1 MADQTAP
8 STTLFRNGL
17 VFDGTGAPGQQQDLL
32 IRDGRVAA
40 IGHDLPE
47 DGVERV
53 IDCAGKWVMPGL
65 IDIHTH
71 MDLEVELS
79 PELPEVVRHGTTTV
93 VMSNCSLGV
102 AYGNQRK
109 GDQDPIVDC
118 FARVENV
125 PKHVLRKVGDAI
137 DWNDSGDYL
146 EHFVGLNLGP
156 NVVPMIPH
164 SMLRIA
170 VMGLQDSVARKPTDA
185 ELQQMEALVEKGMAE
200 GYVGFTTDAL
210 PFHYLA
216 NQPNTRKQIPT
227 QFAPFA
233 EIKRLTHI
241 VRRWGRVWQATP
253 PKDSKVGTLRTFLLT
268 SGRLYGKPLKT
279 TATAAID
286 LHTDKRIAMMGLH
299 LSRILNSKL
308 LRGLF
313 RFQCLS
319 APFKVW
325 SDGVITPLAE
335 EVPELR
341 QLNELDLDDRAGR
354 RRILDDPEYVRA
366 FRKMWHKG
374 KRGFTLANLMRKLR
388 MENNVLNRRLDDMFV
403 ASCPIEHWAGDAL
416 QLAYDRLCIW
426 QAQGVG
432 ARDEAEAAFFA
443 SFPKPIGDDADFVL
457 HLLREWDTDFRW
469 HTTTAN
475 RDAKMLKRLLFHP
488 QTLPGFNDSGAHLTN
503 MAFYDGNLR
512 TLKLAQE
519 EGMATVADAVH
530 RLTGA
535 PAEFLGL
542 NVGVL
547 KPGAQADV
555 CVVDPSGL
563 PAWEPEATVDYIWRD
578 LFEHHMMVNRPE
590 GLVTQT
596 MIAGH
601 LAWDEGKY
609 TADYGRV
616 PMGRCLRH
624 RDHEAE
630 SAWRIDT
637 PDNAQS
643 LAAAA

>member
-1 MADQTAP
+1 
-8 STTLFRNGL
+8 
-17 VFDGTGAPGQQQDLL
+17 
-32 IRDGRVAA
+32 
-40 IGHDLPE
+40 
-47 DGVERV
+47 
-53 IDCAGKWVMPGL
+53 
-65 IDIHTH
+65 
-71 MDLEVELS
+71 
-79 PELPEVVRHGTTTV
+79 
-93 VMSNCSLGV
+93 MSNCSLGV

-164 SMLRIA
+164 SMLRIE

>member
-1 MADQTAP
+1 MSRDP
-8 STTLFRNGL
+8 SPAQKSTLFRNGL
-17 VFDGTGAPGQQQDLL
+17 LFDGTGAAGSIQDLL
-32 IRDGRVAA
+32 VRDGRVAR
-40 IGHDLPE
+40 IGKDLPSE
-47 DGVERV
+47 GVDEV
-53 IDCAGKWVMPGL
+53 IDCHGKWVMPGL

-71 MDLEVELS
+71 MDLEVELDGR
-79 PELPEVVRHGTTTV
+79 LPEVVRHGTTTV

-102 AYGNQRK
+102 AYGNQRRD
-109 GDQDPIVDC
+109 GADPIVDC

-125 PKHVLRKVGDAI
+125 PKHVLTKVGDAI
-137 DWNDSGDYL
+137 DWNDSGVYL
-146 EHFVGLNLGP
+146 DHFKGLKLGP

-164 SMLRIA
+164 SMLRIE
-170 VMGLQDSVARKPTDA
+170 VMGLQDSVSRKPTTE
-185 ELQQMEALVEKGMAE
+185 ELAKMDALVEKGMEE

-227 QFAPFA
+227 QFAPFG
-233 EIKRLTHI
+233 EIKRLTNI
-241 VRRWGRVWQATP
+241 VRRWDRVWQATP
-253 PKDSKVGTLRTFLLT
+253 PKDSKIGTLRTFLLT

-286 LHTDKRIAMMGLH
+286 IHTDRRIANMGLH
-299 LSRILNSKL
+299 LSRILNSRFFK
-308 LRGLF
+308 GLF

-341 QLNELDLDDRAGR
+341 RLNELDLDNRAGR
-354 RRILDDPEYVRA
+354 RKILDDREYVKA

-374 KRGFTLANLMRKLR
+374 KRGFTLANLLRILR
-388 MENNVLNRRLDDMFV
+388 MENNVLNRRLDDMYV
-403 ASCPIEHWAGDAL
+403 AQCPIEHWADEAL
-416 QLAYDRLCIW
+416 QAPYERLLRW
-426 QAQGVG
+426 QATG
-432 ARDEAEAAFFA
+432 AGAKDAQEAEFFA
-443 SFPKPIGDDADFVL
+443 SFPKALDDADFFL
-457 HLLREWDTDFRW
+457 HLLREWDTAFRW

-475 RDAKMLKRLLFHP
+475 RDPQMLKRLLFHP
-488 QTLPGFNDSGAHLTN
+488 QTFPGFNDSGAHLTN

-519 EGMATVADAVH
+519 DGGERVAEAIH

-547 KPGAQADV
+547 REGAQADV
-555 CVVDPSGL
+555 CVVDPKPL
-563 PAWEPEATVDYIWRD
+563 MTWQPESTVQYVWRD

-590 GLVTQT
+590 GLVTHT

-601 LAWDEGKY
+601 MAWADSEF
-609 TADYGRV
+609 TAQYGQI

-624 RDHEAE
+624 RDHASEAE
-630 SAWRIDT
+630 WTVTPAPALASA
-637 PDNAQS
+637 A
-643 LAAAA
+643 